1 MQVYP
6 KAKLILEDGSV
17 YSGYSFGSQTSKDG
31 EVVFTTGM
39 VGYPESLTDPS
50 FCGQILVCTY
60 PLIGNYGVPTEEN
73 NQNQSNK
80 SISTYFESEKIQV
93 QGLIVSEYSDTS
105 YHWQAAKTLSQWLK
119 EQNVPAI
126 CGIDTR
132 ALTKKLREKGVM
144 LGRIVLE
151 HARKDNSTISPI
163 NTSHSISSFLSQHSS
178 HSAHDPSLFT
188 FEDPNHQNL
197 VAKVSCQKKILY
209 LPKAPSSSSQHS
221 SQHSSTS
228 QNTNLKI
235 IMVDCGVKN
244 NIIREFLQ
252 RDITVLRVPWDY
264 DFTKEQYDG
273 VFISNG
279 PGDPTQCHATITN
292 IQKALTQS
300 KPILGICLGSQIMAL
315 AAGAKTYKLKYGH
328 RGQNQPCI
336 NTTTQRCYITSQNH
350 GYAVDEKTLHPDW
363 EAFLTNANDDS
374 NEGIRH
380 KTKPFFA
387 VQFHPEATPGPT
399 DTQFFFDEFIESI
412 LKSKEILTSKE
423 KVHHD

>member
-17 YSGYSFGSQTSKDG
+17 YSGHSFGSQNSKDG

-60 PLIGNYGVPTEEN
+60 PLIGNYGVPAEN
-73 NQNQSNK
+73 NNGD
-80 SISTYFESEKIQV
+80 ISSFFESEKIQV

-126 CGIDTR
+126 YGIDTR

-151 HARKDNSTISPI
+151 HARQNNVTITPI
-163 NTSHSISSFLSQHSS
+163 NTSHSISSSLSQHSS

-197 VAKVSCQKKILY
+197 VAKVSCQKSILY
-209 LPKAPSSSSQHS
+209 HPKSPSSSLQHSSSSQKS
-221 SQHSSTS
+221 
-228 QNTNLKI
+228 NLQI
-235 IMVDCGVKN
+235 IMIDCGVKN

-252 RDITVLRVPWDY
+252 RDIAVLRVPWDY

-273 VFISNG
+273 IFISNG

-300 KPILGICLGSQIMAL
+300 KPIFGICLGSQIMAL

-350 GYAVDEKTLHPDW
+350 GYAVDEKTLSPDW

-387 VQFHPEATPGPT
+387 VQFHPEAAPGPT
-399 DTQFFFDEFIESI
+399 DTQFFFDEFITS
-412 LKSKEILTSKE
+412 ILTSKE